1 MPVSIGL
8 PSGTEF
14 PKVSSLSE
22 ITIEEDKKA
31 LDEFLSAG
39 DGAHEG
45 QLTFPTTCS
54 TFNLCSVEMHF
65 PQVNL
70 FLLVITTMGLCC

>member
-1 MPVSIGL
+1 MSPVVAGL

-31 LDEFLSAG
+31 LDEFLETG
-39 DGAHEG
+39 DGAHVG
-45 QLTFPTTCS
+45 QFMLPTTCMR
-54 TFNLCSVEMHF
+54 L
-65 PQVNL
+65 NL
-70 FLLVITTMGLCC
+70 FAS